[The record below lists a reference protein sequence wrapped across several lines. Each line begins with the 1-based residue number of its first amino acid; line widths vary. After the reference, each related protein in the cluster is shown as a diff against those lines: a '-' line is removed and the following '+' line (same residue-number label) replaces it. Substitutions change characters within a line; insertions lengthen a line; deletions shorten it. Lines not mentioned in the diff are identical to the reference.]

1 MPVFE
6 SSNLES
12 VESNKN
18 ESNQVPINLND
29 AEFIVA
35 AHKPS
40 QWMTDEGFEVAF
52 AGRSNSG
59 KSTALNSVTRRKGL
73 AKTSKTPGRTQQIVF
88 FQIAPDIRLVDLP
101 GYGYAKVPERVR
113 LHWARVIERYLET
126 RVSLRGLVLTMDI
139 RHPLKPLDVQII
151 NWCLQ
156 SAVRIHILLT
166 KSDKLSKSKTASILA
181 SVKNELNDC
190 ADVTLQ
196 AFSGTTG
203 LGVTQAQET
212 VCNLLGQVD

>member
-1 MPVFE
+1 MPVYG
-6 SSNLES
+6 SSSLES

-18 ESNQVPINLND
+18 ERNQVPINLND

-40 QWMTDEGFEVAF
+40 QWMTDEGYEVAF

-88 FQIAPDIRLVDLP
+88 FQIAPNIRLVDLP

-113 LHWARVIERYLET
+113 MHWARVIEQYLET
-126 RVSLRGLVLTMDI
+126 RVSLRGLILTMDI

-151 NWCLQ
+151 NWCHQ
-156 SAVRIHILLT
+156 SAVRVHILLT
-166 KSDKLSKSKTASILA
+166 KSDKLSKSKTAATLA
-181 SVKNELNDC
+181 SVKNEFNDYK
-190 ADVTLQ
+190 DVTLQ

-203 LGVTQAQET
+203 LGVTQAQQII
-212 VCNLLGQVD
+212 CNLLGQVD